1 MERIKK
7 LLAPTDF
14 SEVSKVGLRHALE
27 LARCESAEVIVYSV
41 IDIDMDW
48 YRRNENIG
56 PTRDF
61 LVRSR
66 QALDSF
72 LARNFADLIDLVEVR
87 QIVEFGAA
95 HKCIL
100 EKARNEDVDLIVM
113 STHGRTGI
121 DHFMAGS
128 VTEKV
133 VARAPCPVLIVPRR
147 RWEMTIAK
155 AA

>member
-1 MERIKK
+1 MEKIKK

-27 LARCESAEVIVYSV
+27 IARRESAEVIVYSV

-48 YRRNENIG
+48 YRRNEKIG

-95 HKCIL
+95 HKCIV
-100 EKARNEDVDLIVM
+100 EKARSEAVDLIVM

-133 VARAPCPVLIVPRR
+133 VGRAPCPVLIVPRR
-147 RWEMTIAK
+147 RREMTIAK